1 MRICISLLA
10 CNPNLKSNILFLFFQ
25 VLNLF
30 LALLLSSFG
39 ASNLSAAGGTDND
52 ANKLTEAFNRI
63 GRLRRWIKKW
73 AGRAMTCI
81 TQSCIECCRR
91 QISARRGTYINN
103 EDFRI
108 DSRKDD
114 ITYNSTKGNSI
125 SKPTSNVLTCSLS

>member
-1 MRICISLLA
+1 M
-10 CNPNLKSNILFLFFQ
+10 
-25 VLNLF
+25 
-30 LALLLSSFG
+30 ALLLSSFG

-73 AGRAMTCI
+73 VGRAMTCI

-91 QISARRGTYINN
+91 QISARRGMYINN
-103 EDFRI
+103 EDFKI

-114 ITYNSTKGNSI
+114 ITIQLKAIQFQN
-125 SKPTSNVLTCSLS
+125 PHPNVLNINVFPAKS

>member
-1 MRICISLLA
+1 M
-10 CNPNLKSNILFLFFQ
+10 
-25 VLNLF
+25 
-30 LALLLSSFG
+30 ALLLSSFG

-91 QISARRGTYINN
+91 QISARRGMYINN
-103 EDFRI
+103 EDFKI

-114 ITYNSTKGNSI
+114 ITMQLKAIQFQN
-125 SKPTSNVLTCSLS
+125 PHPNVLNINVFPAKS

>member
-1 MRICISLLA
+1 MYLPRYLRICISLFV
-10 CNPNLKSNILFLFFQ
+10 CNPKSILTIFNLFFQ

-91 QISARRGTYINN
+91 QISARRGI
-103 EDFRI
+103 
-108 DSRKDD
+108 
-114 ITYNSTKGNSI
+114 
-125 SKPTSNVLTCSLS
+125 V